1 MSLTQTSTQVKSP
14 KQPNKFNR
22 AKLRA
27 IAFHLHRWLGLTAGI
42 LLCIAGITGSILVF
56 WHEIDRW
63 WLTQRFGA
71 IIPSSAKAAIPAIVD
86 RLKATYANKNLT
98 LSSLTFPFQA
108 DDPYIAWLQ
117 DTSDRHLQVF
127 VNPYTGQIMGDRQWE
142 TSWVGRIYEL
152 HYKLLAGDTG
162 LLIMGFVAL
171 LTLILGL
178 TGIVLWPGWRRLAT
192 GFKIKWH
199 GHIKRLN
206 FDLHKVFGII
216 TAVFLT
222 FIGFTGFT
230 WNVPQAKV
238 TEAIYAVTL
247 TAKPADPVSKPI
259 PGKQPLAIA
268 QLLRRAD
275 AAVPNAKTTYISFA
289 KKPEEVFSVGK
300 RQSQEIPKYG
310 NTRVYL
316 DRFTG
321 KVIQLDNGMKPSRA
335 EAILN
340 QFGPV
345 HFGTFGG
352 RLTQVLYVFVGLS
365 PSILFVTGSIM
376 WSHRRRVKRDY
387 DISPLNIFP

>member
-1 MSLTQTSTQVKSP
+1 M
-14 KQPNKFNR
+14 NARKFRN
-22 AKLRA
+22 
-27 IAFHLHRWLGLTAGI
+27 IAFHAHRWLGLTAGI

-86 RLKATYANKNLT
+86 RVKTTYANKNLT
-98 LSSLTFPFQA
+98 LTSLSFPHYA
-108 DDPYIAWLQ
+108 DDPYQAWLK
-117 DTSDRHLQVF
+117 DAADRHLQVF
-127 VNPYTGQIMGDRQWE
+127 VNPYNGQIMGDRQWE
-142 TSWVGRIYEL
+142 ISWVGWIYEL

-162 LLIMGFVAL
+162 VLIVGIVAL
-171 LTLILGL
+171 LTLILSV

-216 TAVFLT
+216 AAVFLA
-222 FIGFTGFT
+222 FIGFTGFA

-259 PGKQPLAIA
+259 PGKQPLAIGD
-268 QLLRRAD
+268 LLRRAD
-275 AAVPNAKTTYISFA
+275 AAVPNAKTTYISFPN
-289 KKPEEVFSVGK
+289 KPEEVFQVGK
-300 RQSQEIPKYG
+300 RQSQESDKYG
-310 NTRVYL
+310 NTRIYL

-321 KVIQLDNGMKPSRA
+321 KIIQLKDGVKPSRA

-352 RLTQVLYVFVGLS
+352 RLTQILYVFVGLA
-365 PSILFVTGSIM
+365 PSILFVTGFIM
-376 WSHRRRVKRDY
+376 WWHRRRVKRDR
-387 DISPLNIFP
+387 DIAV